1 MKIHIG
7 YFVKHESSKNV
18 SIKLLLH
25 IGRCLLKLA
34 DNSSLKHFLNVTV
47 PKAFF
52 FQWRRSAMLDFLN
65 PENMKGT
72 TFRFLFHAFD
82 W

>member
-1 MKIHIG
+1 
-7 YFVKHESSKNV
+7 
-18 SIKLLLH
+18 
-25 IGRCLLKLA
+25 LA
-34 DNSSLKHFLNVTV
+34 DNSPLKHFLNVTV

-65 PENMKGT
+65 PGDTKGT

-82 W
+82 G

>member
-1 MKIHIG
+1 MLFRI
-7 YFVKHESSKNV
+7 
-18 SIKLLLH
+18 SINW
-25 IGRCLLKLA
+25 LKELWA
-34 DNSSLKHFLNVTV
+34 VFIDKSWQTIVRLSIFLNLTV

-65 PENMKGT
+65 AENMKGT
-72 TFRFLFHAFD
+72 TFHFLFHAFD

>member
-1 MKIHIG
+1 MLFQI
-7 YFVKHESSKNV
+7 
-18 SIKLLLH
+18 SIN
-25 IGRCLLKLA
+25 CLKELWAVFIDKSWQTIVRL
-34 DNSSLKHFLNVTV
+34 SIFLNLTV

-65 PENMKGT
+65 LEDMKGT

>member
-1 MKIHIG
+1 MFRISINWMKELWAV
-7 YFVKHESSKNV
+7 FVDKNWQTIV
-18 SIKLLLH
+18 RLSM
-25 IGRCLLKLA
+25 
-34 DNSSLKHFLNVTV
+34 FLNLTV

-65 PENMKGT
+65 PEDMKGT
-72 TFRFLFHAFD
+72 MFSFLFHAFE